1 MKTILKIFTLTA
13 VLFGFTI
20 ISFAQAPG
28 GDPDPGSFI
37 GGGTG
42 TTASAG
48 VGTRIIQPL
57 KLIATQALEFG
68 DIIKGENTVTVSAA
82 GSRTA
87 TNTDLLLTLTSG
99 GRTPQA
105 AEFEIEGEPGL
116 AYVVTYESN
125 VVLTGPDSATMS
137 VGPFT
142 NNATLTL
149 PDGTGE
155 TTAGK
160 DTFNVGASL
169 TVSADQKPGVYTGKF
184 EVTVNYN

>member
-1 MKTILKIFTLTA
+1 MKTMLKFFTFVA
-13 VLFGFTI
+13 VLFGFSS
-20 ISFAQAPG
+20 ISFAQ
-28 GDPDPGSFI
+28 
-37 GGGTG
+37 GTQS
-42 TTASAG
+42 TASATADAG
-48 VGTRIIQPL
+48 GRIIQPL

-68 DIIKGENTVTVSAA
+68 DIIKGQNTVTVAA
-82 GSRTA
+82 DGSRTA

-99 GRTPQA
+99 GKTPQA

-169 TVSADQKPGVYTGKF
+169 TVSADQKPGVYEGTF
-184 EVTVNYN
+184 TVTVNYN

>member
-1 MKTILKIFTLTA
+1 MKTMLKFFTFVA
-13 VLFGFTI
+13 VLFGFSS
-20 ISFAQAPG
+20 ISFAQ
-28 GDPDPGSFI
+28 
-37 GGGTG
+37 GTQS
-42 TTASAG
+42 TASATANAG
-48 VGTRIIQPL
+48 GRIIQPL

-68 DIIKGENTVTVSAA
+68 DIIKGQNTVTVAA
-82 GSRTA
+82 DGSRTA

-99 GRTPQA
+99 GKTPQA

-125 VVLTGPDSATMS
+125 VVLNGPDSATMS

-142 NNATLTL
+142 NNAKLTL

-169 TVSADQKPGVYTGKF
+169 TVSADQKPGVYDGTFK
-184 EVTVNYN
+184 VTVCNN

>member
-1 MKTILKIFTLTA
+1 MKTMLKFFTFVA
-13 VLFGFTI
+13 VLFGFSS
-20 ISFAQAPG
+20 ISFAQ
-28 GDPDPGSFI
+28 DTQS
-37 GGGTG
+37 
-42 TTASAG
+42 TASATADAG
-48 VGTRIIQPL
+48 ARIIQPL

-68 DIIKGENTVTVSAA
+68 DIIKGENTVTVAA
-82 GSRTA
+82 NGSRTA
-87 TNTDLLLTLTSG
+87 TNPDLLLTLTSG

-125 VVLTGPDSATMS
+125 VKLNGPDSATMS
-137 VGPFT
+137 VESFT
-142 NNATLTL
+142 TNATLTL
-149 PDGTGE
+149 PNEG

-169 TVSADQKPGVYTGKF
+169 TVSADQKPGVYQGTF

>member
-1 MKTILKIFTLTA
+1 MKTMLKFFTFVA
-13 VLFGFTI
+13 VLFGFSS
-20 ISFAQAPG
+20 ISFAQ
-28 GDPDPGSFI
+28 
-37 GGGTG
+37 GTQS
-42 TTASAG
+42 TASATANAG
-48 VGTRIIQPL
+48 GRIIQPL

-68 DIIKGENTVTVSAA
+68 DIIKGENTVTVPAA

-87 TNTDLLLTLTSG
+87 TNNDLLLTLTSG

-125 VVLTGPDSATMS
+125 VVLNGPDSATMS

-142 NNATLTL
+142 NNAKLTL

-169 TVSADQKPGVYTGKF
+169 TVSADQKPGVYQGTF

>member
-1 MKTILKIFTLTA
+1 MKTMLKFFTFVA
-13 VLFGFTI
+13 VLFGFSS
-20 ISFAQAPG
+20 ISFAQ
-28 GDPDPGSFI
+28 
-37 GGGTG
+37 GTQS
-42 TTASAG
+42 TASATANAG
-48 VGTRIIQPL
+48 GRIIQPL

-68 DIIKGENTVTVSAA
+68 DIIKGQNTVTVAA
-82 GSRTA
+82 NGSRTA
-87 TNTDLLLTLTSG
+87 TYTDLLLTLTSG
-99 GRTPQA
+99 GKTPQA

-169 TVSADQKPGVYTGKF
+169 TVSADQKPGVYHGTFK
-184 EVTVNYN
+184 VTVNYN